1 MRFANRLIVL
11 PLLALVLSC
20 SATAALAG
28 EALEALRGVWSVEVW
43 DDKPMPEGMSLTF
56 DFIDDD
62 TLKVT
67 FKAGGEEDVQEVRY
81 AATAEGKITVYPP
94 EMPDGDPASWEVK
107 DDGKLYIT
115 TDEGDAMV
123 LKRPA

>member
-1 MRFANRLIVL
+1 MRFVHRLMVL
-11 PLLALVLSC
+11 PLLALVLSG

-28 EALEALRGVWSVEVW
+28 EALEALRGVWSVELW
-43 DDKPMPEGMSLTF
+43 DGKPTPEGMSLTF
-56 DFIDDD
+56 DFVDDD

-67 FKAGGEEDVQEVRY
+67 FKQGAEEDVQEVRY
-81 AATAEGKITVYPP
+81 AATADGKITVYPP
-94 EMPDGDPASWEVK
+94 ELPEGDPATWQVK

-115 TDEGDAMV
+115 TDDGDAMV